1 MKIRKRQSKL
11 YEIFNGRNRFRYIA
25 ISIAYIYLI
34 VIFVIYNIFHQW
46 SADLTNV
53 IVIFSFITLIRC
65 VLKTIFEHFYKPR
78 FNPSSY
84 YNFAKEKF
92 NFGKSKSDDLK
103 FNKAIIATRK
113 YIDRH
118 YSRFYNTD
126 ILLSRLKNVKSNY
139 DIFTQLP
146 SNYIIGIATGAV
158 SGALTSA
165 IMNPENENILFIIFN
180 GIICIIISIFFS
192 SIVLLILYHAIKS
205 FYSEYDSII
214 VPYEISKIKQQLS
227 KIDDIYLNI

>member
-1 MKIRKRQSKL
+1 MKIRRRQNKL
-11 YEIFNGRNRFRYIA
+11 YELFNGRNAYRYVVVTTA
-25 ISIAYIYLI
+25 FAYLFFI
-34 VIFVIYNIFHQW
+34 IFFYNIFYPW
-46 SADLTNV
+46 SFGLCVFDV
-53 IVIFSFITLIRC
+53 ILSIIVLSSIF
-65 VLKTIFEHFYKPR
+65 LKNIFKRLYYPR

-84 YNFAKEKF
+84 YDFAKEKF

-118 YSRFYNTD
+118 YSRLYDAD

-146 SNYIIGIATGAV
+146 SNFVIGIVTGII
-158 SGALTSA
+158 SGVLTS
-165 IMNPENENILFIIFN
+165 NILNGGGLALLIFNTALYVIVDLFIIT
-180 GIICIIISIFFS
+180 ISLFMVYYS
-192 SIVLLILYHAIKS
+192 MKS

-214 VPYEISKIKQQLS
+214 MPYEISKIKQQLS
-227 KIDDIYLNI
+227 YIDDIYSNI